1 MHIAFVIPY
10 FYPAWQYGGPPR
22 SAYEL
27 ARELI
32 RRGHEVTVFTTDT
45 GGRSR
50 LAKERT
56 NSSVDGVEIVHLRN
70 LSNYLAFRHRVS
82 LVPGLTARLRAD
94 LPDVDVVHVHEFRS
108 MLTVAAFNACGS
120 STVPYVLSPHGGL
133 RPMGKVLLK
142 RFFDRVWGQRILQ
155 GAGRIAVVSPLE
167 ATQVEEAGVQKDRID
182 TIPNPLSAEP
192 FEVRRPA
199 GEFRRRWSIARP
211 KIILFLARLH
221 WIKGADLLVRA
232 LSGIVSGRNDTHL
245 VLAGPDD
252 GQEAEVRRLI
262 AGLGLGDSV
271 TFTGFLDEDQKI
283 SAFTDA
289 TVTVVASRSEIFSL
303 TVLESLLCRTP
314 VLVSSACG
322 LFPMPG
328 YDHGAIQ
335 FGGGDVGDLSR
346 KLASAIDDVRLA
358 DNAVRGREFAMANFG
373 VDRIAGLAERMYGKA
388 IGIHQE

>member
-22 SAYEL
+22 VAYEL
-27 ARELI
+27 ARELV

-45 GGRSR
+45 GGSSR
-50 LAKERT
+50 LGRELT
-56 NSSVDGVEIVHLRN
+56 NSSVDGVEVVHFRN
-70 LSNYLAFRHRVS
+70 LSNYLASRHRIS

-94 LPDVDVVHVHEFRS
+94 LPHVDVMHVHEFRS
-108 MLTVAAFNACGS
+108 MLTVAAFNACR
-120 STVPYVLSPHGGL
+120 STSVPYILSPHGGL

-155 GAGRIAVVSPLE
+155 AAGRIAVVSPLE
-167 ATQVEEAGVQKDRID
+167 ATQVEEAGVQKERIA
-182 TIPNPLSAEP
+182 TIPNPLSAAP
-192 FEVRRPA
+192 FEVDQPA

-211 KIILFLARLH
+211 KVILFLARLH

-232 LSGIVSGRNDTHL
+232 LSGIASGRKDTHL

-252 GQEAEVRRLI
+252 GQEAEVRGLVAR
-262 AGLGLGDSV
+262 LGLGDSV

-283 SAFTDA
+283 AAFTDA
-289 TVTVVASRSEIFSL
+289 TVTVVPSRSEIFSL

-346 KLASAIDDVRLA
+346 KLAYAIDDAELA
-358 DNAVRGREFAMANFG
+358 DNAVRGREFAIANFG
-373 VDRIAGLAERMYGKA
+373 VQRIAGLAERMYGEA
-388 IGIHQE
+388 IGIRQE